1 MRILGTC
8 LIAGMALA
16 PFTALGQSAVFG
28 VSASETDLAS

>member
-1 MRILGTC
+1 
-8 LIAGMALA
+8 MALA